1 MADNFEQLGFQ
12 VKVDGAD
19 SAVSNLDRIVERL
32 ERINQLQGKKI
43 SMLDGKRIC
52 IALCC
57 ILYAPIL

>member
-32 ERINQLQGKKI
+32 EKI
-43 SMLDGKRIC
+43 YKIC
-52 IALCC
+52 
-57 ILYAPIL
+57 